1 MVGFLGVG
9 CCDMG
14 LGAARLAAPP
24 LSPLS
29 SPGFLSGAPVEL
41 PPAPLLFFSL
51 SGCLVVADGLDFS
64 MADLSVDDFSVEDED
79 DFSVDD
85 FGSSFDEGL
94 VTFCEDD
101 DEDDDDLTSDLLGW
115 LDGETFGM
123 VLSAPELTEEEEE
136 EEEADFDDGVDEVE
150 EPVEGVEA
158 EEEDAVDD
166 LGIDGVTVLVCGVVG
181 ADVLVVLVFD
191 DLLLL
196 GVVDVLLADS
206 EDLPTGVVDLLL
218 TLLLAGVA
226 DLLLRDEINAFVV
239 GDLLGSIVDD
249 LLTGVD
255 SLLDSVDGR

>member
-1 MVGFLGVG
+1 
-9 CCDMG
+9 MG
-14 LGAARLAAPP
+14 LGAARLAAPAP

-41 PPAPLLFFSL
+41 PPPPPLLFFSL
-51 SGCLVVADGLDFS
+51 SGCLVVADGLDVVTEEDFS
-64 MADLSVDDFSVEDED
+64 MADLSVDDFSVEDEE

-94 VTFCEDD
+94 VTFCED
-101 DEDDDDLTSDLLGW
+101 DDDDLTSDLLGW

-123 VLSAPELTEEEEE
+123 VLSAPELTE

-166 LGIDGVTVLVCGVVG
+166 LGIDGVTVLVCGVDG

-226 DLLLRDEINAFVV
+226 DLLLRDEVNAFVV